1 MKKLTRK
8 QKALQEAINEVST
21 GAVQAPKF
29 SRKVGTLH
37 PMNHKQQEAMD
48 ALNAGVQVVFLTG
61 SAGTGKAQPL
71 TSKIFTPNGWVFMGD
86 MRVGDTVR
94 SQSGWTTVTGV
105 FPQGSKPVYRVSTK
119 DGGSTLACSEHLWT
133 VDSNVGSRISRLN
146 RKVQKTITT
155 LELKTEVEKKSKGTV
170 TLPRLS
176 SIEMPEVYL
185 PVDPYL
191 LGVLIGDGSI
201 VQPTPTV
208 YTADT
213 EIMEEVS
220 SRLPSQMA
228 VKDLKHKYGYSIVN
242 SETALKREN
251 HLTSHMK
258 SLGLYGK
265 YSHDKFVPKIYKD
278 SSVSQRYEL
287 LQGLLDTDGTVGK
300 RVKEGKSGS
309 VVFTT
314 TSPYLAEDV
323 REIVLSLG
331 GRVKISPK
339 RKTYTYK
346 GEKLLGR
353 VSYDLSINVEDKKR
367 LFKLKRK
374 QRLIGNKDTSQGSR
388 FIESVEYVGE
398 MECQCISV
406 SDPTHLYVTDDY
418 ILTHNTLLATH
429 SAAKRLAD
437 GTAKKVYLVR
447 PAVAVGKSI
456 GLLPGEIDEKLA
468 PYFAQTRAHLESFL
482 GAGYTQYA
490 FDKKTIE
497 MQPVEYLR
505 GRSFESCVVIVE
517 EAQNFTA
524 EEMEMMLTRIGQ
536 GCTMIF
542 TGDQK
547 QHDMK
552 GQSGLRQCLDLIE
565 RMTRDHPSY
574 LTREDIDELADNI
587 AVIKFGPEHVVRSGL
602 ARAVVRMYHNN

>member
-61 SAGTGKAQPL
+61 SAGTGK
-71 TSKIFTPNGWVFMGD
+71 S
-86 MRVGDTVR
+86 
-94 SQSGWTTVTGV
+94 
-105 FPQGSKPVYRVSTK
+105 
-119 DGGSTLACSEHLWT
+119 
-133 VDSNVGSRISRLN
+133 
-146 RKVQKTITT
+146 
-155 LELKTEVEKKSKGTV
+155 
-170 TLPRLS
+170 
-176 SIEMPEVYL
+176 
-185 PVDPYL
+185 
-191 LGVLIGDGSI
+191 
-201 VQPTPTV
+201 
-208 YTADT
+208 
-213 EIMEEVS
+213 
-220 SRLPSQMA
+220 
-228 VKDLKHKYGYSIVN
+228 
-242 SETALKREN
+242 
-251 HLTSHMK
+251 
-258 SLGLYGK
+258 
-265 YSHDKFVPKIYKD
+265 
-278 SSVSQRYEL
+278 
-287 LQGLLDTDGTVGK
+287 
-300 RVKEGKSGS
+300 
-309 VVFTT
+309 
-314 TSPYLAEDV
+314 
-323 REIVLSLG
+323 
-331 GRVKISPK
+331 
-339 RKTYTYK
+339 
-346 GEKLLGR
+346 
-353 VSYDLSINVEDKKR
+353 
-367 LFKLKRK
+367 
-374 QRLIGNKDTSQGSR
+374 
-388 FIESVEYVGE
+388 
-398 MECQCISV
+398 
-406 SDPTHLYVTDDY
+406 
-418 ILTHNTLLATH
+418 LLAAH
-429 SAAKRLAD
+429 YAAKRLAD

-456 GLLPGEIDEKLA
+456 GLLPGEIDDKLA
-468 PYFAQTRAHLESFL
+468 PYFAQTRAHIESFL

-552 GQSGLRQCLDLIE
+552 GHSGLKQCLDLIE